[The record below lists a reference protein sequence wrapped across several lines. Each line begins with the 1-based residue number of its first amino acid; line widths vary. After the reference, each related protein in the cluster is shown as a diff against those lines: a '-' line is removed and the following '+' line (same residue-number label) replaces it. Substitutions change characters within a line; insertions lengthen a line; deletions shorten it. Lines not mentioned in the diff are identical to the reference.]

1 MFKSN
6 FLEIEQSQ
14 ILRFFSFFFL
24 PNETTS
30 TAKILLKNKSEILSE
45 KGGTERKKLELQM
58 HRGTEKL
65 VYVVQA
71 TVSIEVT
78 ICYYHAVL
86 VILVSFRESVA

>member
-1 MFKSN
+1 M
-6 FLEIEQSQ
+6 L
-14 ILRFFSFFFL
+14 
-24 PNETTS
+24 
-30 TAKILLKNKSEILSE
+30 E